1 MGTQQSGEATVAG
14 DRGGRA
20 PQTAYVLHRYDW
32 SESSLILDVFTRGQ
46 GRIAVVAKGAKRP
59 YSQLRAVL
67 LPFQRLLVS
76 AGHRKGDDHS
86 EVQLLRSAEW
96 AGGGPMP
103 SGAGLLTGFY
113 LNELLMKA
121 LARQDPHPVLFDAY
135 EQTLPWLAA
144 AGDDMALEVALRAF
158 ELVLLRQT
166 GVLAELDCVTQTQAP
181 LQAAAAYRLGPQL
194 GVSPA
199 GSEDEAISGA
209 TLQAIERALA
219 AGDLAAVR
227 LACAA
232 SRPALKA
239 QLRALLHYHLGTAA
253 MRTRQVMLDAQKLL
267 EPPFNEPVPPS

>member
-1 MGTQQSGEATVAG
+1 VARPVTP

-20 PQTAYVLHRYDW
+20 PQAAYVLHRYDW

-76 AGHRKGDDHS
+76 AGHRKGDDQA

-96 AGGGPMP
+96 AGGRPMP

-135 EQTLPWLAA
+135 EQTLPWLAVT
-144 AGDDMALEVALRAF
+144 GDDMALEVALRAF

-166 GVLAELDCVTQTQAP
+166 GVLPELDCVTQTQAP
-181 LQAAAAYRLGPQL
+181 LQATAPYRLEPQL
-194 GVSPA
+194 GVRA
-199 GSEDEAISGA
+199 VATEGDAISGA
-209 TLQAIERALA
+209 SLQAIEQALA
-219 AGDLAAVR
+219 AGDLAGVR
-227 LACAA
+227 QACAG
-232 SRPALKA
+232 SRAALKP
-239 QLRALLHYHLGTAA
+239 QLRALLLYHLGTAA

-267 EPPFNEPVPPS
+267 EPPFNEPVSP

>member
-1 MGTQQSGEATVAG
+1 MTP

-20 PQTAYVLHRYDW
+20 PQAAYVLHRYDW
-32 SESSLILDVFTRGQ
+32 SESSLILDVFTRSQ

-76 AGHRKGDDHS
+76 AGHRKGDDQA

-96 AGGGPMP
+96 AGGRPMP

-135 EQTLPWLAA
+135 EQTLPWLAVT
-144 AGDDMALEVALRAF
+144 GDDMALEVALRAF

-166 GVLAELDCVTQTQAP
+166 GVLPELDCVTQTQAP
-181 LQAAAAYRLGPQL
+181 LQATAPYRLEPQL
-194 GVSPA
+194 GVRA
-199 GSEDEAISGA
+199 VATDGDAISGA
-209 TLQAIERALA
+209 SLQAIEQALA
-219 AGDLAAVR
+219 AGDLAGVR
-227 LACAA
+227 QACAA
-232 SRPALKA
+232 SRAALKP
-239 QLRALLHYHLGTAA
+239 QLRALLLYHLGTAA

-267 EPPFNEPVPPS
+267 EPPFNEPVSP

>member
-1 MGTQQSGEATVAG
+1 M
-14 DRGGRA
+14 
-20 PQTAYVLHRYDW
+20 
-32 SESSLILDVFTRGQ
+32 
-46 GRIAVVAKGAKRP
+46 
-59 YSQLRAVL
+59 SQLAERRKDFSGADTWLSRVDNADDLIATQARRATL
-67 LPFQRLLVS
+67 LARQGKLAQARELVRSLPERTADDKRQKFQ
-76 AGHRKGDDHS
+76 A

-144 AGDDMALEVALRAF
+144 AGDDLALEVALRAF

-166 GVLAELDCVTQTQAP
+166 GVLPELDCVTQTQAP
-181 LQAAAAYRLGPQL
+181 LQAAAPYRLAPQL
-194 GVSPA
+194 GVCPA
-199 GSEDEAISGA
+199 AEEGDVLSGA
-209 TLQAIERALA
+209 ALQAIEQALA
-219 AGDLAAVR
+219 AGDLAGLR
-227 LACAA
+227 QACAMGRA
-232 SRPALKA
+232 ALKP

-267 EPPFNEPVPPS
+267 EPPFNEPVSPS

>member
-1 MGTQQSGEATVAG
+1 MARPVTP
-14 DRGGRA
+14 DRNGRA

-32 SESSLILDVFTRGQ
+32 SESSLILDVFTRHH
-46 GRIAVVAKGAKRP
+46 GRITVVAKGAKRP

-76 AGHRKGDDHS
+76 AGHRKGDDQT

-144 AGDDMALEVALRAF
+144 GDDAALEVALRAF

-166 GVLAELDCVTQTQAP
+166 GVLPELDCVTQTQAP
-181 LQAAAAYRLGPQL
+181 LQAAAPYRLAPQL
-194 GVSPA
+194 GVSGA
-199 GSEDEAISGA
+199 GNEDDGISGA
-209 TLQAIERALA
+209 TLQAIEQALA
-219 AGDLAAVR
+219 AGDLAAMR
-227 LACAA
+227 LACVAA
-232 SRPALKA
+232 RPALKT

-253 MRTRQVMLDAQKLL
+253 MRTRQVMLDAQRLL
-267 EPPFNEPVPPS
+267 EPPLNEPVPP